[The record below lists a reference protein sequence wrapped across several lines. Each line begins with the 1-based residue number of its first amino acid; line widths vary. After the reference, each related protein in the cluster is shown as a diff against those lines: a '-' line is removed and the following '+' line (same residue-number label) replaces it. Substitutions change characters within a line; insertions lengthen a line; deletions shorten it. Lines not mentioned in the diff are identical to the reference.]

1 MYELSRV
8 RLYSI
13 GPAGARYA
21 DTVLDLRGVGEP
33 VPSPAPTQ
41 AEFFEEE
48 PVGPPRRPAPAGVLF
63 LENGGGKSVLLKL
76 IFSVM
81 LPGHRNTLGGA
92 SSGVLRKFLLADDC
106 GHVALEWQH
115 TVTGE
120 TVVVGKVSEW
130 RGRQVSNDP
139 RKFAEA
145 WYSFRPGPGLSLDS
159 LPVAESA
166 AVRPA
171 AEGAST
177 ARGRRRTMKGFRD
190 ALTEA
195 GKAYPHLD
203 VVWVEI
209 HERWNEHLG
218 ELGLDPELFRYQ
230 REMNADEGEAAG
242 LFAVKNDSDFTD
254 LLLRAVTDTRDT
266 DGLADLVHGFAH
278 KLGRRAELTAERD
291 FTAGSLDLLQ
301 RIADAAE
308 RREQACG
315 VHAGAERRTRTLARR
330 LSARGAEER
339 ARAAELA
346 ERVAS
351 AEQAVTDAEGA
362 RRRSEL
368 VAAELAYRHASL
380 ALAAAEKGAAAQR
393 RELSDARTLHS
404 AWQAAE
410 TVLRHRA
417 AADRSARVAAAIREA
432 ERDAAPA
439 LAARAKAAADLVRAL
454 HAAAE
459 DGERV
464 AGEEEDRAAALQEAG
479 EAAHRDATS
488 AATAAQ
494 RARSDAEHLRQRLAE
509 VEQETAEAVRA
520 GWLDDSA
527 PDADPARAALAASD
541 AEKTTVAAFDEAR
554 ETARRTA
561 DHAKSAAAEEARAEL
576 AAARAVD
583 AARAAESAY
592 DAERR
597 AAEALGAEQ
606 RLIEL
611 LGLPQP
617 SATVPAPRGGAR
629 PSAAE
634 ARGTGRVTVRI
645 PDPGAIGGQG
655 TRALP
660 ADADRAGWIT
670 VRVDE
675 EDVDDVGLSQLPAAF
690 RAGPAP
696 YAPPPTE
703 DPALRDPGSCGR
715 VSCDPGSC
723 GHASCGPG
731 SCGRAS
737 CDPGSCGHASCDP
750 GSCGP
755 ASCDPGSCGRA
766 SCDPGACGHASC
778 DPGACGHASCDPG
791 SRDRASRDH
800 AYASDEPLTD
810 ARGRHPAEGR
820 RPACGEG
827 PSAVDAPGVG
837 EPRPADR
844 MTGRVDGAARVDAG
858 WSGVHAAGGR
868 MGSCPVDGAAPAGP
882 TEGDGAAA
890 GDGRPGAGPAG
901 QVAGRVV
908 ETGAASVDGGRPDA
922 GPVGEAEA
930 SRAVGREAARAGEA
944 EAGQALRRRPLAA
957 EARPAGRVTMRIDEA
972 GGAPSGGGPRPDGP
986 REATRA
992 VAAESRPSGE
1002 VSARIEDGSG
1012 DGDEARSET
1021 AADTVRAEGPG
1032 AGARR
1037 AEGAGAGA
1045 SRAEGAGAG
1054 ATRAEGVRADAGRAE
1069 GAGAGA
1075 VRTEGA
1081 GAGAARADAA
1091 GAEGA
1096 RAESARADAVR
1107 AEDARAEGA
1116 GADAVRAGGA
1126 RAEGAGGGAVRA
1138 EGARA
1143 DAVRDDT
1150 ARADAV
1156 RADAV
1161 RAEGARTGVTGSD
1174 ATDESDCWSPDP
1186 GGEPGRE
1193 RTGRSR
1199 PARRPLA
1206 DGPLTAEE
1214 LDRNADA
1221 LRELLDE
1228 SVAAA
1233 ERQLFELRTA
1243 AAEDSRILGALGDGG
1258 LLPPS
1263 PDVLAA
1269 VEYLGEHG
1277 IPALPGWRYLAQA
1290 VDPADHAA
1298 VLAARPELVDGVV
1311 ITDPD
1316 SHARAREVLG
1326 QASLLPRSA
1335 VAVGTSAALLAPTPA
1350 SGTEDSGVFLVPP
1363 NPAMHDER
1371 AADDERRE
1379 LRARAT
1385 ERDEE
1390 IRALAARLAGD
1401 RALSARLAS
1410 WRTGCPP
1417 GRLAE
1422 LAAAA
1427 ETAREAADTAQRALV
1442 EARTARAEADEA
1454 ATEAARVRDER
1465 QEAAQRARRVAD
1477 ALAGLAYRLRER
1489 ATWQTRL
1496 RELAE
1501 EAAEYE
1507 ERAAGCVDR
1516 ARAADEDRR
1525 AAQRAADDARRTAR
1539 ALRAERAEIAGA
1551 PDDLGEDTEPPSA
1564 SLPALREAYRAASQV
1579 YEKVGVGADLR
1590 AEQARAESDE
1600 SAALASLD
1608 RLTNK
1613 VRTRAAQLLE
1623 GTDGADGPS
1632 RQAAAARAESLVQM
1646 LESRASAAS
1655 EQLGRLRGEAE
1666 RLAPADGDAHT
1677 ELPEQLVPADAE
1689 QAKELLRTANG
1700 ELAART
1706 DALDTARTAHADLVR
1721 AHRSAEDAAGGF
1733 DETAAL
1739 LRDLLR
1745 DGPGAEDDG
1754 ERPEPYAGGLAEAR
1768 QSAAEARRSLRGCAA
1783 DLSAAEAA
1791 VREAGD
1797 VLVRH
1802 ANSTRYE
1809 QVRTPA
1815 RQQIRELPAAALPE
1829 HAAAWAEAFAPR
1841 LRVLTDELEQLERNR
1856 DSIVDRLRGLVESCL
1871 ATLRSAQRL
1880 SRLPEGLGE
1889 WSGQEFLRIRFED
1902 PDQATLTERLGE
1914 VIDEATRS
1922 AVRKNSDLRRDG
1934 MSLLLRGVHA
1944 ALQPRGVAVE
1954 ILKPDAVLRAERVPV
1969 GQMGDVF
1976 SGGQLLTA
1984 AIALYC
1990 TMAAL
1995 RSNDRGRD
2003 KHRHAGTLFLDNPIG
2018 RANATYLL
2026 ELQRAVAD
2034 ALGVQ
2039 LLYTT
2044 GLFDTTALAEFPLVI
2059 RLRNDAD
2066 LRAGLK
2072 YISVEEHLRPG
2083 LPVREPEEEPQ
2094 VHGQITATR
2103 MYRRPDADAPASAP
2117 ASARASAD
2125 GP

>member
-166 AVRPA
+166 AMRPA

-308 RREQACG
+308 RREQARG

-393 RELSDARTLHS
+393 RELVDARTLHS

-617 SATVPAPRGGAR
+617 SATVPAPRGGSR

-696 YAPPPTE
+696 HAPPPTE
-703 DPALRDPGSCGR
+703 DPAPHE
-715 VSCDPGSC
+715 P
-723 GHASCGPG
+723 
-731 SCGRAS
+731 AS
-737 CDPGSCGHASCDP
+737 CDPGACDRASCGHASCDP
-750 GSCGP
+750 GSRDRASRGH
-755 ASCDPGSCGRA
+755 ASCDPGSCGHV
-766 SCDPGACGHASC
+766 SCDPGACDRASC
-778 DPGACGHASCDPG
+778 DRGSRDRASCDSG

-800 AYASDEPLTD
+800 AYASDEPLAD
-810 ARGRHPAEGR
+810 ARGRHPAEGC
-820 RPACGEG
+820 RPACGGG
-827 PSAVDAPGVG
+827 PSAVDAPGAG
-837 EPRPADR
+837 ESRPADR
-844 MTGRVDGAARVDAG
+844 MTSRVDGAARVDAG

-868 MGSCPVDGAAPAGP
+868 MGSCPVDGAGPAGSA
-882 TEGDGAAA
+882 EGDGAAA
-890 GDGRPGAGPAG
+890 GDGRPGAGPAD
-901 QVAGRVV
+901 QVTGRVV
-908 ETGAASVDGGRPDA
+908 ETGAASVDGGRPHA

-957 EARPAGRVTMRIDEA
+957 EARPAGQVTVRIDEA
-972 GGAPSGGGPRPDGP
+972 GGAPLGGGPRPEGP
-986 REATRA
+986 REATRV

-1021 AADTVRAEGPG
+1021 AADTARAEG
-1032 AGARR
+1032 
-1037 AEGAGAGA
+1037 
-1045 SRAEGAGAG
+1045 SRAEGAGAETG
-1054 ATRAEGVRADAGRAE
+1054 RAEGVRA
-1069 GAGAGA
+1069 
-1075 VRTEGA
+1075 EGA
-1081 GAGAARADAA
+1081 GAGAARAEGAGTVRTEGA
-1091 GAEGA
+1091 GAEGVRTDA
-1096 RAESARADAVR
+1096 VRAEGDRADAVR
-1107 AEDARAEGA
+1107 AEGSRAEGA
-1116 GADAVRAGGA
+1116 GADTGRAGGV
-1126 RAEGAGGGAVRA
+1126 RAEGADGGAVRA

-1143 DAVRDDT
+1143 DAVHDDT
-1150 ARADAV
+1150 VRADAV
-1156 RADAV
+1156 RADA
-1161 RAEGARTGVTGSD
+1161 ARTGVTDSD

-1193 RTGRSR
+1193 RSGRSR

-1221 LRELLDE
+1221 LRELLEE

-1516 ARAADEDRR
+1516 A
-1525 AAQRAADDARRTAR
+1525 
-1539 ALRAERAEIAGA
+1539 
-1551 PDDLGEDTEPPSA
+1551 
-1564 SLPALREAYRAASQV
+1564 
-1579 YEKVGVGADLR
+1579 
-1590 AEQARAESDE
+1590 
-1600 SAALASLD
+1600 
-1608 RLTNK
+1608 
-1613 VRTRAAQLLE
+1613 
-1623 GTDGADGPS
+1623 
-1632 RQAAAARAESLVQM
+1632 
-1646 LESRASAAS
+1646 
-1655 EQLGRLRGEAE
+1655 
-1666 RLAPADGDAHT
+1666 
-1677 ELPEQLVPADAE
+1677 
-1689 QAKELLRTANG
+1689 
-1700 ELAART
+1700 
-1706 DALDTARTAHADLVR
+1706 
-1721 AHRSAEDAAGGF
+1721 
-1733 DETAAL
+1733 
-1739 LRDLLR
+1739 
-1745 DGPGAEDDG
+1745 
-1754 ERPEPYAGGLAEAR
+1754 
-1768 QSAAEARRSLRGCAA
+1768 
-1783 DLSAAEAA
+1783 
-1791 VREAGD
+1791 
-1797 VLVRH
+1797 
-1802 ANSTRYE
+1802 
-1809 QVRTPA
+1809 
-1815 RQQIRELPAAALPE
+1815 
-1829 HAAAWAEAFAPR
+1829 
-1841 LRVLTDELEQLERNR
+1841 
-1856 DSIVDRLRGLVESCL
+1856 
-1871 ATLRSAQRL
+1871 
-1880 SRLPEGLGE
+1880 
-1889 WSGQEFLRIRFED
+1889 
-1902 PDQATLTERLGE
+1902 
-1914 VIDEATRS
+1914 
-1922 AVRKNSDLRRDG
+1922 
-1934 MSLLLRGVHA
+1934 
-1944 ALQPRGVAVE
+1944 
-1954 ILKPDAVLRAERVPV
+1954 
-1969 GQMGDVF
+1969 
-1976 SGGQLLTA
+1976 
-1984 AIALYC
+1984 
-1990 TMAAL
+1990 
-1995 RSNDRGRD
+1995 
-2003 KHRHAGTLFLDNPIG
+2003 
-2018 RANATYLL
+2018 
-2026 ELQRAVAD
+2026 
-2034 ALGVQ
+2034 
-2039 LLYTT
+2039 
-2044 GLFDTTALAEFPLVI
+2044 
-2059 RLRNDAD
+2059 
-2066 LRAGLK
+2066 
-2072 YISVEEHLRPG
+2072 
-2083 LPVREPEEEPQ
+2083 
-2094 VHGQITATR
+2094 
-2103 MYRRPDADAPASAP
+2103 
-2117 ASARASAD
+2117 
-2125 GP
+2125 